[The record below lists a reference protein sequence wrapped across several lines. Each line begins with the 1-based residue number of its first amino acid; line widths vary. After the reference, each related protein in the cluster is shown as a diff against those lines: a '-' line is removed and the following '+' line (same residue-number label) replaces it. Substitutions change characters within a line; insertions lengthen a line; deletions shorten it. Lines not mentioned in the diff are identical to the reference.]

1 MKPGDAIQVVDYM
14 GDRLTRRVVA
24 LENERVFVCTEE
36 ELQQAKLENRE
47 PLCVGFPIEDAIA
60 C

>member
-1 MKPGDAIQVVDYM
+1 MKLGDSIQVIDFR
-14 GDRLTRRVVA
+14 GDKLTRRVVA
-24 LENERVFVCTEE
+24 LENEKVFVCTEE

-60 C
+60 